1 MPESNE
7 EFSARVFA
15 AQSATGRLPI
25 DAEGMPAWDVFP
37 FEATELRVRTLA
49 PLEEEKPRMG
59 EPGGPGCPCR
69 GGGDGGWPVIWTN
82 EHWQI
87 KVAPPSG
94 SPLILIL
101 EPRVHVDLDQ
111 LSTER
116 AGEFGVLTVELV
128 RAVETLPSV
137 GRCHVSR
144 WGDGAAHAHVWFIAR
159 PLGMTQLRGT
169 YMAIWDDLLPPV
181 PVDVRDDNADAA
193 IAHLRETLDN

>member
-1 MPESNE
+1 MPESIQ
-7 EFSARVFA
+7 EFAARVVA
-15 AQSATGRLPI
+15 AQSATGRLPL
-25 DAEGMPAWDVFP
+25 DPAGMPAWDAFP
-37 FEATELRVRTLA
+37 FEATELRVKTLA

-59 EPGGPGCPCR
+59 VGGPGCPCR
-69 GGGDGGWPVIWTN
+69 GDGAGGWPILWTN

-94 SPLILIL
+94 SPVILIL
-101 EPRVHVDLDQ
+101 EPRQHGDLDT
-111 LSTER
+111 LSVER
-116 AGEFGVLTVELV
+116 AGEFGVLTVALV
-128 RAVETLPSV
+128 RAVESLPSV

-144 WGDGAAHAHVWFIAR
+144 WGDGAEHAHVWFIAR

-193 IAHLRETLDN
+193 LAHLRETLGT